1 MIYSRV
7 LQFTSEVVV
16 DSRLLD
22 IVVANL
28 KLKKKK
34 NYFTLH
40 FTIDQR
46 FGDMNRLTTLLKF
59 VYKQNQT

>member
-34 NYFTLH
+34 TILHYTLQLIKDSE
-40 FTIDQR
+40 T
-46 FGDMNRLTTLLKF
+46 
-59 VYKQNQT
+59 

>member
-28 KLKKKK
+28 KLKKKTILH
-34 NYFTLH
+34 YTLQLIKDSE
-40 FTIDQR
+40 T
-46 FGDMNRLTTLLKF
+46 
-59 VYKQNQT
+59 